1 MKEEITSKVLRAWLV
16 AHKSVLILD
25 IRPLHQREVDYIEGS
40 LHLDVYDRLVAG
52 DLTVFDE
59 VNFEPS
65 VPLVTV
71 CAGGKLS
78 LTAAA
83 LLRMKG
89 FNAVSLQGG
98 MKTWKEEQ
106 Q

>member
-1 MKEEITSKVLRAWLV
+1 MKEEITSKVLRAWL
-16 AHKSVLILD
+16 ATHKSVFILD
-25 IRPLHQREVDYIEGS
+25 IRPLHQREVNYIEGS

-52 DLTVFDE
+52 DPTVLDE

-83 LLRMKG
+83 LLRTKG
-89 FNAVSLQGG
+89 FNAMSLQGG
-98 MKTWKEEQ
+98 MKAWMEEQ

>member
-1 MKEEITSKVLRAWLV
+1 MKEEITSEVLRGWL
-16 AHKSVLILD
+16 ATHKSVLILD

-40 LHLDVYDRLVAG
+40 LHLDVYDKLVAG
-52 DLTVFDE
+52 DPTVFNE
-59 VNFEPS
+59 VNFDPT
-65 VPLVTV
+65 VLLVTV

-83 LLRMKG
+83 LLRTKG
-89 FNAVSLQGG
+89 FNAMSLQGG
-98 MKTWKEEQ
+98 MNAWSEEQ